1 MKCADNVASIYCVRF
16 MIPVLFWIAALAA
29 GETTSHQGFV
39 IGEKL
44 SGSVGFYHANGMRT
58 ADVKVGQHPHEMAL
72 SADQRTVYVSDNGV
86 VWMTEDGPG
95 DNTVSIIDLA
105 SHRRTGVIDL
115 GQYRRPHGIAVDR
128 RTGHIFVTTERP
140 SALVELDPVS
150 RKVVRAFDVKGKA
163 PHIIVLGPRSEFA
176 YTSNDNSGTISAIR
190 LATGEVKVIPA
201 GKRPQGQALSP
212 DGKFVFITLEDDNA
226 IAILDTTK
234 NEIVGRIRT
243 GRSPNRVAVTPD
255 GKLLVY
261 SMQLAG
267 AVGFADVAARKQ
279 IAEVPV
285 GGQTMSIALSPDA
298 QFAYT
303 GIQEHDRI
311 SVVSVR
317 DRKLVRSFKTAPG
330 SGPDAIIPL
339 R

>member
-1 MKCADNVASIYCVRF
+1 MV
-16 MIPVLFWIAALAA
+16 PVLFLLAALAA
-29 GETTSHQGFV
+29 GAPAPHEFV

-44 SGSVGFYHANGMRT
+44 SGSVGFYDANGVRT
-58 ADVKVGQHPHEMAL
+58 ADVRVGRHPHEMAL
-72 SADQRTVYVSDNGV
+72 SPDRRTVYVSDNGV

-95 DNTVSIIDLA
+95 DNTVSIIDIA
-105 SHRRTGVIDL
+105 SHRRTGVINL
-115 GQYRRPHGIAVDR
+115 GSYRRPHGITVDR

-150 RKVVRAFDVKGKA
+150 RKVVRAYDVKGKA
-163 PHIIVLGPRSEFA
+163 PHIVVLGPGSVFA

-212 DGKFVFITLEDDNA
+212 DGKFDFITLEDDNT
-226 IAILDTTK
+226 IAILDTAK
-234 NEIVGRIRT
+234 NEIVGRIGT

-267 AVGFADVAARKQ
+267 AVGFADIAARKQ
-279 IAEVPV
+279 IAQVPV

-298 QFAYT
+298 QLAYT
-303 GIQEHDRI
+303 GIQEHDQI
-311 SVVSVR
+311 AVVSVR
-317 DRKLVRSFKTAPG
+317 DRKLVRTFKTAPG

-339 R
+339 W

>member
-1 MKCADNVASIYCVRF
+1 
-16 MIPVLFWIAALAA
+16 MIPFLFLVAALAGA
-29 GETTSHQGFV
+29 ARQEFV
-39 IGEKL
+39 TGEKL
-44 SGSVGFYHANGMRT
+44 SGSVGFYDANGART
-58 ADVKVGQHPHEMAL
+58 ADVKVGKHPHEMTL
-72 SADQRTVYVSDNGV
+72 SADRRSIYVSDNGV
-86 VWMTEDGPG
+86 VWMTEEGPG

-105 SHRRTGVIDL
+105 SHQRTGVIDL
-115 GQYRRPHGIAVDR
+115 GKYRRPHGITVDR
-128 RTGHIFVTTERP
+128 QTGHVFVTTEWP

-150 RKVVRAFDVKGKA
+150 RKIIRAYDVKGKA
-163 PHIIVLGPRSEFA
+163 PHIVVLGPESEFA

-190 LATGEVKVIPA
+190 LATGEIKVIPA

-226 IAILDTTK
+226 IAILDTGK

-267 AVGFADVAARKQ
+267 AVGFADIATRRQ

-303 GIQEHDRI
+303 GIQEHDTI
-311 SVVSVR
+311 AVVSVR
-317 DRKLVRSFKTAPG
+317 DRKLVRTFKTAPG

-339 R
+339 W

>member
-1 MKCADNVASIYCVRF
+1 
-16 MIPVLFWIAALAA
+16 MIQVLFWIAALAA
-29 GETTSHQGFV
+29 GTTASHEFV

-44 SGSVGFYHANGMRT
+44 SGSVGFYDANGIRA
-58 ADVKVGQHPHEMAL
+58 ADVPVGHHPHEMAL
-72 SADQRTVYVSDNGV
+72 SPDRRTVYVSDNGV
-86 VWMTEDGPG
+86 VWMTENGPG

-115 GQYRRPHGIAVDR
+115 GQYRRPHGITLDR

-140 SALVELDPVS
+140 SALLELDPVS
-150 RKVVRAFDVKGKA
+150 RKVVRAYDVKGKA
-163 PHIIVLGPRSEFA
+163 PHIVVLGPHSEFA

-190 LATGEVKVIPA
+190 LATGDVKVIPA

-226 IAILDTTK
+226 IAILDTAK
-234 NEIVGRIRT
+234 NEIIGRIGT

-298 QFAYT
+298 HLAYT
-303 GIQEHDRI
+303 GIQEHDQI
-311 SVVSVR
+311 AVVSVR
-317 DRKLVRSFKTAPG
+317 DRNLVRTFNTAHG

-339 R
+339 W

>member
-1 MKCADNVASIYCVRF
+1 
-16 MIPVLFWIAALAA
+16 MIPVLFLLTALVAD
-29 GETTSHQGFV
+29 TTARPEFA

-44 SGSVGFYHANGMRT
+44 SGSVGFYDGAGPRT

-72 SADQRTVYVSDNGV
+72 SPDRRTLYVSDNGV
-86 VWMTEDGPG
+86 VWMTEDGAG

-115 GQYRRPHGIAVDR
+115 GQYRRPHGITVDR
-128 RTGHIFVTTERP
+128 RTGHIFVTTEKP
-140 SALVELDPVS
+140 STLVELDPVS
-150 RKVVRAFDVKGKA
+150 RKVVRAYVVKGKA
-163 PHIIVLGPRSEFA
+163 PHIVVLGPRSEFA

-212 DGKFVFITLEDDNA
+212 DGRFVFITLEDDNA
-226 IAILDTTK
+226 IAILDTAK
-234 NEIVGRIRT
+234 NEIVGRIST

-279 IAEVPV
+279 LAEVPV

-298 QFAYT
+298 HLAYT
-303 GIQEHDRI
+303 GIQEHDQI
-311 SVVSVR
+311 AVVSVR
-317 DRKLVRSFKTAPG
+317 DRKLLRTFKTAPG
-330 SGPDAIIPL
+330 SGPDAIIRL
-339 R
+339 W

>member
-1 MKCADNVASIYCVRF
+1 MV
-16 MIPVLFWIAALAA
+16 PVLFLLAALAA
-29 GETTSHQGFV
+29 GAPAPHEFV

-44 SGSVGFYHANGMRT
+44 SGSVGFYDANGVRT
-58 ADVKVGQHPHEMAL
+58 ADVRVGRHPHEMAL
-72 SADQRTVYVSDNGV
+72 SPDRRTVYVSDNGV
-86 VWMTEDGPG
+86 VWMTEEGPG
-95 DNTVSIIDLA
+95 DNTVSIIDIA
-105 SHRRTGVIDL
+105 SHRRTGVINL
-115 GQYRRPHGIAVDR
+115 GSYRRPHGITVDR

-150 RKVVRAFDVKGKA
+150 RKVVRAYDVKGKA
-163 PHIIVLGPRSEFA
+163 PHIVVLGPGSEFA

-190 LATGEVKVIPA
+190 LATGDVKVIPA

-212 DGKFVFITLEDDNA
+212 DGKFDFITLEDDNT
-226 IAILDTTK
+226 IAILDTAK
-234 NEIVGRIRT
+234 NEIVGRIGT

-267 AVGFADVAARKQ
+267 AVGFADIAARKQ
-279 IAEVPV
+279 IAQVPV

-298 QFAYT
+298 QLAYT
-303 GIQEHDRI
+303 GIQEHDQI
-311 SVVSVR
+311 AVVSVR
-317 DRKLVRSFKTAPG
+317 DRKLVRTFKTAPG

-339 R
+339 W

>member
-1 MKCADNVASIYCVRF
+1 V
-16 MIPVLFWIAALAA
+16 LAA
-29 GETTSHQGFV
+29 DTTAAHPEFV
-39 IGEKL
+39 VGEKL
-44 SGSVGFYHANGMRT
+44 SGSVGFYDRNGSRV

-72 SADQRTVYVSDNGV
+72 SPDRRTVYVSDNGV
-86 VWMTEDGPG
+86 VWMTEEGAG

-105 SHRRTGVIDL
+105 SLRRTGVIDL
-115 GQYRRPHGIAVDR
+115 GQYRRPHGITVDR

-140 SALVELDPVS
+140 SALVELDPAS
-150 RKVVRAFDVKGKA
+150 RKVVRAYDVKGKA
-163 PHIIVLGPRSEFA
+163 PHIVVLGPGSEFA

-212 DGKFVFITLEDDNA
+212 DGKFDFITLEDDNV
-226 IAILDTTK
+226 IAILDTAK
-234 NEIVGRIRT
+234 NEIVGRIST

-261 SMQLAG
+261 SMQLAR

-298 QFAYT
+298 RFAYT
-303 GIQEHDRI
+303 GIQEHDQI
-311 SVVSVR
+311 AVVSVR
-317 DRKLVRSFKTAPG
+317 DRKLVRSFKTASG

-339 R
+339 W